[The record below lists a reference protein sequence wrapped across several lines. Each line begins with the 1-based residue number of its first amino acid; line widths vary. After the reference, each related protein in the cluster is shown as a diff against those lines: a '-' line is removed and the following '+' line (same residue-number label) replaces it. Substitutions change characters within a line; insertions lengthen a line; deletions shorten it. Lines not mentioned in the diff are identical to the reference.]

1 MRYLPQIIALCSLLA
16 PAWSHAGCVDAVNA
30 GDISRRYAH
39 RALRE
44 TTLDGARRYAEKAED
59 AASTAM
65 EAADV
70 CECDD
75 AWAAFYRAVR
85 HARATAKSEDLAGAK
100 ESAREMMRLAE
111 EGVAA
116 AEHCR

>member
-16 PAWSHAGCVDAVNA
+16 PAWSHAGCADAVTA
-30 GDISRRYAH
+30 GDASHRYAH
-39 RALRE
+39 RMLRE
-44 TTLDGARRYAEKAED
+44 TTLDGARRYAKKAED

-75 AWAAFYRAVR
+75 AWAAFYRAVS
-85 HARATAKSEDLAGAK
+85 HAKAATRAEDLAGVK
-100 ESAREMMRLAE
+100 DTVREMMRLAE
-111 EGVAA
+111 EGVTA
-116 AEHCR
+116 AEQCR

>member
-1 MRYLPQIIALCSLLA
+1 MRHLPQFIALSFMLA

-30 GDISRRYAH
+30 GDMSHRYAL
-39 RALRE
+39 RVLRE
-44 TTLDGARRYAEKAED
+44 NTLEGARQYAKKAED
-59 AASTAM
+59 SAGIAM
-65 EAADV
+65 EAADA

-85 HARATAKSEDLAGAK
+85 HARATAKSEDLAVAK
-100 ESAREMMRLAE
+100 ESAREMLRLAE

-116 AEHCR
+116 AEQCR